1 MNIVGI
7 IVEYNPFHNGHLHHL
22 NEIKKLY
29 PDSLI
34 VAVMSGNFNQ
44 RGEVSIINKWDKTA
58 IALEYGVDIVIE
70 LPYVFASQA
79 ADIFAKG
86 SIKILDTMG
95 VDTLVFGSE
104 SNDIEAIKKMAKV
117 QLTDKEYDA
126 RVREYLDMGFNYPTS
141 MSKGLFDITN
151 TKIDSPNDILG
162 ICYVKEILKQKSK
175 INPITIQR
183 TNDYNSLELTNT
195 ITSASSIR
203 VALKAGKDVKDY
215 VPKATYKCLKKQLYF
230 NEEYFKFLKYKITTD
245 SNLSMYHTV
254 DEGIDY
260 RLKSTIETSVSLNDF
275 INKIKTKRYTYN
287 KISRMLTHI
296 LTSFTK
302 KEAAK
307 MTDVEYIRILG
318 FTNQGQNYLNQIKKE
333 VKLPLVTNFSSLK
346 SRMLDV
352 EQRTTNVYA
361 SILNEEDK
369 IDMMTSEY
377 KNKPIKRG

>member
-7 IVEYNPFHNGHLHHL
+7 IVEYNPFHNGHVHHL

-44 RGEVSIINKWDKTA
+44 RGEVSIINKWDKTE

-86 SIKILDTMG
+86 SIKILNAMG

-104 SNDIEAIKKMAKV
+104 SNDIETIKKVAKIQV
-117 QLTDKEYDA
+117 TDKEYDA
-126 RVREYLDMGFNYPTS
+126 RVKEYLDMGFSYPSS
-141 MSKGLFDITN
+141 MSKGLFDITK

-162 ICYVKEILKQKSK
+162 VCYVKEILKQKSH
-175 INPITIQR
+175 IDPITIQR
-183 TNDYNSLELTNT
+183 TNDYNSLELTSN

-203 VALKAGKDVKDY
+203 EALKNGKDIKDY
-215 VPKATYKCLKKQLYF
+215 VPKKAYQYLKKQLYF
-230 NEEYFKFLKYKITTD
+230 TDEYFKFLKYKITTD
-245 SNLSMYHTV
+245 ANLNFYHTV

-260 RLKSTIETSVSLNDF
+260 RLKSTIETSVSLDGY
-275 INKIKTKRYTYN
+275 INNIKTKRYTYT

-296 LTSFTK
+296 LTGFTK

-307 MTDVEYIRILG
+307 MNSVEYIRVLG
-318 FTNQGQNYLNQIKKE
+318 FTSKGQKYLNTIKKDI
-333 VKLPLVTNFSSLK
+333 KIPLVTTFSTIK
-346 SRMLDV
+346 SRMLEL

-361 SILNEEDK
+361 SILNEQDK
-369 IDMMTSEY
+369 IKMMESEY
-377 KNKPIKRG
+377 KHKPIKKK